1 MLISPK
7 EGTNAFCLVRPPGH
21 HAGYVGATAECGQH
35 GFCFFNNVVL
45 GAMHARLH
53 WGLKRFAVIDIDVHY
68 GNGTAELLEHDEDA
82 FFASLHLKHNDFF
95 PSDACIGDDV
105 DTTNRVS
112 IGLRPTQKK
121 SKLSAPSLG
130 PTGAAGFRQV
140 LSTRILP
147 RCKRF
152 QPDLIFISA
161 GFDGLASDPVGGDL
175 GLSVEDYR
183 WATEQIA
190 KLATECCEGR
200 LVSVL
205 EGGYDIHGGSM
216 SGLVQAVSAH
226 VGVLMGKRAP
236 ASIAGQGS
244 DAGRQK

>member
-1 MLISPK
+1 
-7 EGTNAFCLVRPPGH
+7 VRPPGH

-45 GAMHARLH
+45 GATHARLQ
-53 WGLKRFAVIDIDVHY
+53 WGMKRFAVIDIDVHY
-68 GNGTAELLEHDEDA
+68 GNGTAELLEHDEEA

-105 DTTNRVS
+105 DTKNRVS
-112 IGLRPTQKK
+112 IGLQPNQKGK
-121 SKLSAPSLG
+121 TSRGGSDTAA
-130 PTGAAGFRQV
+130 TGAAAFRHV

-147 RCKRF
+147 RCKEF

-161 GFDGLASDPVGGDL
+161 GFDGLATDPVGGEL

-183 WATEQIA
+183 WATEQIVQVA
-190 KLATECCEGR
+190 EECCEGR

-205 EGGYDIHGGSM
+205 EGGYDIDKGSM
-216 SGLVQAVSAH
+216 SGLVQAVDAH
-226 VGVLMGKRAP
+226 VGVLMGKSPPHNLVAERSEGGA
-236 ASIAGQGS
+236 QQ
-244 DAGRQK
+244 RQEL